1 MTGKEK
7 EREAEEVRRMDE
19 LFRRADFAAEV
30 PGLEVR
36 LWQKIQAKL
45 AERELTEDELE
56 KMVAARGEMDFF
68 GKLRRP

>member
-7 EREAEEVRRMDE
+7 EREAEDVRRMDE

-30 PGLEVR
+30 PGLEAR

-45 AERELTEDELE
+45 AERELDEDELE
-56 KMVAARGEMDFF
+56 KLAAARGGPDFS
-68 GKLRRP
+68 GKIPQV